1 MYNFYQ
7 RRKGRSSVTIVNV
20 DHFCEN
26 SFVLLNVLDCISKSF
41 TPTYFIAKL
50 YIFQTNLSRKLM

>member
-20 DHFCEN
+20 DHLCEN
-26 SFVLLNVLDCISKSF
+26 SFVLLNVLDWISKSF
-41 TPTYFIAKL
+41 TPTYFMQS
-50 YIFQTNLSRKLM
+50 YTYFRQVYPEN